1 MRQNLLLQVQEY
13 KGKFKLF
20 IEYLPNWLLH
30 LHFGPE
36 VKKRAIEAHGLAVKK
51 CHRPFSDRF
60 IAASEHF
67 AYKHSPKLEESVFTV
82 NLGTVQRMN
91 IHHIQKE
98 ILDVVRKLEDLRK
111 KVKVEEKELT
121 PLMATVKSLMADY
134 GKPYFP
140 RMWATCAY

>member
-1 MRQNLLLQVQEY
+1 VRQNLLLQVQEY
-13 KGKFKLF
+13 KGKFKF

-36 VKKRAIEAHGLAVKK
+36 VKKRATKAHGLAVKK
-51 CHRPFSDRF
+51 CYRPFSDRLM
-60 IAASEHF
+60 AASEHF
-67 AYKHSPKLEESVFTV
+67 AYKHSPKPEESVFTV

-111 KVKVEEKELT
+111 EVKVEEKDLT